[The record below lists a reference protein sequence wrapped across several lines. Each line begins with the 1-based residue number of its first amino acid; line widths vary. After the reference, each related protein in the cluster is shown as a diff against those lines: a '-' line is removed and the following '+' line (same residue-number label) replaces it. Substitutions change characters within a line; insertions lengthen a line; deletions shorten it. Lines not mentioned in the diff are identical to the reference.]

1 MENKNLIMSALCF
14 CVAISMGY
22 TLYQQ
27 QVVIDRQEQDMAFI
41 KEHLEDI
48 YGNTARENARAYT
61 IMDTIIRILHYA
73 KPNKG
78 PTWNCPECAEIHD
91 KPKGEE
97 KPKTKEKEAVIIRD
111 QPTVKV
117 DAGTAALAVV
127 LQNMHKHSVMR
138 DTAIIQ
144 NVLRTQH
151 NLKMHEKR
159 HKMCPDCLTSDA
171 SRDNLVSK

>member
-1 MENKNLIMSALCF
+1 MENKNVVMATLCF

-48 YGNTARENARAYT
+48 YGNSARENARTYT
-61 IMDTIIRILHYA
+61 IMDTIIRIFHYA
-73 KPNKG
+73 KPHKG
-78 PTWNCPECAEIHD
+78 PTWNCPECSEIHD
-91 KPKGEE
+91 KSKGEG
-97 KPKTKEKEAVIIRD
+97 KTKTKEAVIIREE
-111 QPTVKV
+111 PTVKV
-117 DAGTAALAVV
+117 DAGTAALAVA
-127 LQNMHKHSVMR
+127 LQNVHKHSVMR

-151 NLKMHEKR
+151 HLKMHKQK
-159 HKMCPDCLTSDA
+159 HKMCPDCLSNN
-171 SRDNLVSK
+171 SQENLVSK

>member
-1 MENKNLIMSALCF
+1 MSALCF

-41 KEHLEDI
+41 KDHLDGI
-48 YGNTARENARAYT
+48 YNTAVTDNSRTYT
-61 IMDTIIRILHYA
+61 IMDTIIRIFHYA
-73 KPNKG
+73 KPHNG
-78 PTWNCPECAEIHD
+78 STWNCPECEDIR
-91 KPKGEE
+91 KESKGE
-97 KPKTKEKEAVIIRD
+97 KTKTKEAVIIRD
-111 QPTVKV
+111 QSTTRV
-117 DAGTAALAVV
+117 DAGTAALAVA
-127 LQNMHKHSVMR
+127 LQNVHKHAVMR

-151 NLKMHEKR
+151 HLKMHKQK
-159 HKMCPDCLTSDA
+159 HKMCPDCLTSNA